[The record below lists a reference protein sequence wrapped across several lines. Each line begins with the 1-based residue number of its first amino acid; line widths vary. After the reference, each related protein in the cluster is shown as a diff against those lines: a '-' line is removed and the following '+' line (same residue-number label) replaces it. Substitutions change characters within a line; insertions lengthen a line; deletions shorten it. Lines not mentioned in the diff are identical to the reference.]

1 MRRLLSRL
9 ASGCLLVLVSA
20 VSAAAQSSIA
30 GVVTDGTGAVLPGV
44 VVEARS
50 PVLIEQVKAGVTD
63 GQGQYR
69 IVDLRPG
76 TYAVTFSLAGFSNV
90 LRDGITLES
99 NFVAKIDAVLKIGS
113 IEETI
118 TVTGAAPVVDVQ
130 SSQRREVLTSE
141 VMDALPTGRTFSTLA
156 KALPAVAGQAADVGG
171 STSSEFRGGV
181 SAYGGPGEQILID
194 GMSMSPGQG
203 DGSQTVLFLN
213 HGTVQEYVYQ
223 INGASAE
230 FQTGGVQISMIP
242 KTGGNRFA
250 GTGVAIYSD
259 KSLQTLNASAEQ
271 LAVGLP
277 VSPGI
282 DNIYDLN
289 ISLGGPMMKDR
300 VWFFASYR
308 RWAANPRMPMLHD
321 GKLGPAGTQLI
332 DKNLNTSTGV
342 RFTTQVT
349 PRNKVTVYY
358 DSVPRIEYYNN
369 VAPER
374 RPEAT
379 GVAKPKLS
387 YVAQVKWTS
396 PISNTLLAE
405 AGWSGNF
412 RGYRG
417 TFQPETRDAS
427 EYPPYG
433 DIAKFEVLTNTF
445 YNNIT
450 NEWYNP
456 FWKHQSMASLS
467 YVTGAHA
474 LKGGVQYGKGWSFS
488 KGTSNG
494 DILQRY
500 RGGVP
505 FSVDALATPL
515 YWRSEIDMD
524 MGVFLQDTWTIKR
537 LTMNPGVRLDKFI
550 GSVPAQSMPAGRF
563 LPARSFAPIENLP
576 NWTDVSLRF
585 GAAYDLFGNGRT
597 ALKGSA
603 GRYVASES
611 VSFQTRYNPSTSAG
625 AGITGDPRDWTDLN
639 GDDIAQNNEIGPS
652 RNAAFGTRQTSRAD
666 PDLKRSYDLLYNL
679 TFEQELREN
688 LGVLVSYN
696 HRDVKN
702 LLFTDN
708 LAYSA
713 SDYEK
718 LEVADPRGNGQ
729 MLPVYQIIPGRV
741 RPTDNLDTNS
751 DSNSR
756 WYRGVD
762 LVVHGR
768 LKNGASFS
776 GGTSTGRVLQRTC
789 EVENPNALRFCDTSQ
804 FDVPFQT
811 SLKVSG
817 SYPLPWLGTR
827 ISAVLQ
833 SVPGQVPGTTGGGT
847 GEQVVNYTVTRTQLP
862 TLSTASSVVVR
873 LNEPGTVFIERINS
887 LDLNFSGKVKAGRLS
902 LKPQIEVFN
911 VLNMNP
917 VLQVTTQFPIQGRPQ
932 QILQGRLVRL
942 GMQVEF

>member
-1 MRRLLSRL
+1 MKTRFIRLACVCLLLLSA
-9 ASGCLLVLVSA
+9 ASVAS
-20 VSAAAQSSIA
+20 AQSSIA

-76 TYAVTFSLAGFSNV
+76 TYSVTFALAGFSTV
-90 LRDGITLES
+90 LREGITLES

-118 TVTGAAPVVDVQ
+118 TVTGTAPVVDVQ

-141 VMDALPTGRTFSTLA
+141 VMDTLPTGRTFSTLA

-181 SAYGGPGEQILID
+181 YAYGGPGEQILID
-194 GMSMSPGQG
+194 GMSLSPGQG
-203 DGSQTVLFLN
+203 DGTQTVLFLN
-213 HGTVQEYVYQ
+213 HGNVQEYVYQ

-230 FQTGGVQISMIP
+230 SQTGGVQINMIP

-250 GTGVAIYSD
+250 GQGVAIYTNR
-259 KSLQTLNASAEQ
+259 KLQTLNASQAQ
-271 LAVGLP
+271 LAAGLP
-277 VSPGI
+277 ARPGI
-282 DNIYDLN
+282 DNFFDLN
-289 ISLGGPMMKDR
+289 ASFGGPVVKDR
-300 VWFFASYR
+300 LWFFASYR
-308 RWAANPRMPMLHD
+308 RWAANPRLPMVHD
-321 GKLGPAGTQLI
+321 GKLGPAGTQVV
-332 DKNLNTSTGV
+332 DRNLNTSTGV
-342 RFTTQVT
+342 RFTSQVT

-369 VAPER
+369 VAVTR

-387 YVAQVKWTS
+387 YVAQAKWTS
-396 PISNTLLAE
+396 PISNTLLVE

-417 TFQPETRDAS
+417 VYQPETRTAA

-433 DIAKFEVLTNTF
+433 DIAKFELLTNTF
-445 YNNIT
+445 YNNNT

-456 FWKHQSMASLS
+456 FWKHQSSASLS

-474 LKGGVQYGKGWSFS
+474 LKGGLQYGKGWSFS
-488 KGTSNG
+488 EGTSHG

-505 FSVDALATPL
+505 YAVDALATPL

-524 MGVFLQDTWTIKR
+524 MGLYLQDTWTIKR
-537 LTMNPGVRLDKFI
+537 LTLNPGVRMDKFI

-563 LPARSFAPIENLP
+563 LPARSFDPIENLP

-585 GAAYDLFGNGRT
+585 GGAYDLFGHGRT
-597 ALKGSA
+597 AIKGSA

-611 VSFQTRYNPSTSAG
+611 VSFQTRYNPSTLAG
-625 AGITGDPRDWTDLN
+625 AGITGDQRDWTDRN
-639 GDDIAQNNEIGPS
+639 GDDIAQDNEIGPS
-652 RNAAFGTRQTSRAD
+652 RNAAFGTRRTNRPD
-666 PDLKRSYDLLYNL
+666 PDLKRGYDLLYNL
-679 TFEQELREN
+679 TLEQELREN
-688 LGVLVSYN
+688 FGVLVSYN

-708 LAYSA
+708 LAYTA
-713 SDYEK
+713 ADYQK
-718 LEVADPRGNGQ
+718 LEVVDPRGNGQ

-741 RPTDNLDTNS
+741 RPTNNLDTNS
-751 DSNSR
+751 DANTR

-762 LVVHGR
+762 VVVHGR
-768 LKNGASFS
+768 FRNGASFS
-776 GGTSTGRVLQRTC
+776 GGTSTGRLLQRTC
-789 EVENPNALRFCDTSQ
+789 EVEDPNALRFCDWSE
-804 FDVPFQT
+804 FNVPFRT
-811 SLKVSG
+811 SLKMSG
-817 SYPLPWLGTR
+817 SYPLPWFGMR
-827 ISAVLQ
+827 VSGVLQ
-833 SVPGQVPGTTGGGT
+833 SVPGQVPGTTGAGT
-847 GEQVVNYTVTRTQLP
+847 SEKIITYTVTRAQLP
-862 TLSTASSVVVR
+862 ALSTASSVVVR
-873 LNEPGTVFIERINS
+873 LNEPGSLFIDRINS
-887 LDLNFSGKVKAGRLS
+887 LDLNVSGSVKAGRLG
-902 LKPQIEVFN
+902 LRPQLEIFN
-911 VLNMNP
+911 VLNANP
-917 VLQVTTQFPIQGRPQ
+917 VLSVTTQFPIENRPRE
-932 QILQGRLVRL
+932 ILQGRLLRF
-942 GMQVEF
+942 GIHIDF